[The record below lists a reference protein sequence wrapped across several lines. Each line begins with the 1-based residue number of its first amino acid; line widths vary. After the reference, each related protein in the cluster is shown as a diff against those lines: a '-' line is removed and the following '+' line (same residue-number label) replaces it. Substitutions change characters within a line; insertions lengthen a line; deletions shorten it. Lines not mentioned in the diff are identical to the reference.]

1 MKIEYCLYILDVV
14 ETGSIR
20 KAAEKRFITQQGL
33 SQAIKSVERELGIEI
48 FNRSGNRIEVTAAG
62 QIVVEHLRRMANDY
76 QELLVDV
83 SQQDGGGDLDTS
95 TITIYY
101 TTTVGAMYAPTVVG
115 RLTKRYP
122 RLHIQMFPKKPPEL
136 FELEYT
142 PNTICICGAPT
153 SMAEAFLR
161 SGDKS
166 RRYYRFVSTPLIC
179 VASPMSPYAG
189 RKAIDVEDIP
199 SIPFAVFDDEVNMLD
214 DLLGSYQNANL
225 TFMGSDYGLFKD
237 IVSSTPAMG
246 FGTAV
251 TEYYFKRPNV
261 IQIPFNANID
271 IDYGC
276 VTSAGPLSPVV
287 EDCLD
292 LVREE
297 LSKFQKCFK

>member
-33 SQAIKSVERELGIEI
+33 SQAIKSVERELGIDI
-48 FNRSGNRIEVTAAG
+48 FTRSGNRIEVTAAG
-62 QIVVEHLRRMANDY
+62 QVVVEHLRRIASDY
-76 QELLVDV
+76 QDLLVDV
-83 SQQDGGGDLDTS
+83 SRQDGSPDVDNG

-101 TTTVGAMYAPTVVG
+101 TSTVGAMYAPTIVG

-122 RLHIQMFPKKPPEL
+122 RLHVRMFPRKPPEL
-136 FELEYT
+136 FQLEHDA
-142 PNTICICGAPT
+142 NTICICGCPT
-153 SMAEAFLR
+153 DRVKAFLCPEDTTR
-161 SGDKS
+161 E
-166 RRYYRFVSTPLIC
+166 YHQLVSTPLMC

-189 RKAIDVEDIP
+189 RAAIDAEDLTT
-199 SIPFAVFDDEVNMLD
+199 IPFAVFDDEVNMLD
-214 DLLGSYQNANL
+214 DLLGSYKNANL

-237 IVSSTPAMG
+237 IIASTPTMG

-251 TEYYFKRPNV
+251 TEFYFKRPNA
-261 IQIPFNANID
+261 IQIPFTANIN

-287 EDCLD
+287 EDCLE

-297 LSKFQKCFK
+297 LSKFQK